1 MKSSPQSGST
11 LTRRKFLVA
20 AGAVA
25 TGPIMAS
32 CSSGQSNGSKE
43 KPLIFWDMPW
53 GTPEFNTEAAKVV
66 AGFKQQATKYQT
78 IQWANFNQTFAS
90 AIASKTGPAVSGGG
104 AFQAFQYAADGSIAY
119 ADNVIATMKQ
129 NGDYEDF
136 LPGVID
142 EMKVEAGYV
151 AVPWQADIRP
161 MWYRKSLLEKAG
173 ASVPTD
179 WDSFLTA
186 AKALKKIH
194 VYGFGTGAGP
204 GNNMGPQ
211 AMVSWMIN
219 NAGGWFDKDG
229 HPDCVTDRNIEA
241 MEYIHEL
248 VATGITDPGAVS
260 YTGDNLLSQW
270 KGRHIGMGIH
280 TPSLNVSIG
289 DTDDDV
295 LVTEPLMGPHGD
307 KGTMRSINNLMMY
320 KNTPSQAGSE
330 ALLIYYLDQ
339 MKTFWDMK
347 LVSSV
352 PIRKSI
358 IASPAIQQGNSQ
370 MLKVIN
376 AWAPIG
382 KPQAAIGTTLFSGLA
397 ALDGNQQIQQFA
409 QRMLEGKT
417 SAKSALE
424 IVQTQLSKV
433 IK

>member
-1 MKSSPQSGST
+1 MKPQSQFAGI
-11 LTRRKFLVA
+11 LTRRKFLAASGVVA
-20 AGAVA
+20 AS
-25 TGPIMAS
+25 PILAS
-32 CSSGQSNGSKE
+32 CSSGTSSQTKDG
-43 KPLIFWDMPW
+43 PLTFWDMPW
-53 GTPEFNTEAAKVV
+53 GTPEFNTQGEKIVT
-66 AGFKQQATKYQT
+66 GFTEHATKYQT

-90 AIASKTGPAVSGGG
+90 AIASKTGPAVSTGG

-119 ADNVIATMKQ
+119 ADNVVAAMKQ

-136 LPGVID
+136 IPGVIE
-142 EMKVEAGYV
+142 EMKVADGYV

-179 WDSFLTA
+179 WDSFLSA
-186 AKALKKIH
+186 AKALKKIG

-229 HPDCVTDRNIEA
+229 NPDCVTDRNIEA
-241 MEYIHEL
+241 MEFIHEL
-248 VATGITDPGAVS
+248 VATGMTDPGAVS
-260 YTGDNLLSQW
+260 YTGDNLLTQW
-270 KGRHIGMGIH
+270 KDGHIGMGIH
-280 TPSLNVSIG
+280 TPSLNVALG
-289 DTDDDV
+289 DTDGDI
-295 LVTEPLMGPHGD
+295 LVTDPLVGPNGD
-307 KGTMRSINNLMMY
+307 KGTMRSINNVMMY

-330 ALLIYYLDQ
+330 ALVLYYLNQ

-358 IASPAIQQGNSQ
+358 IASPAVQSNSQ
-370 MLKVIN
+370 MVRVIN
-376 AWAPIG
+376 EWAPIG
-382 KPQAAIGTTLFSGLA
+382 KPQAAVGTTLFSGLA

-409 QRMLEGKT
+409 QLMLQGKT
-417 SAKSALE
+417 SAKAALE
-424 IVQTQLSKV
+424 TVQTQLSKV